1 MSGDLFFDG
10 DKDLKEKFE
19 FYYGAISKLGN
30 NYAFPNTPLLKL
42 FDITVEQ
49 LRDPEIERW
58 DVSANFEPQDIQL
71 VISFDTW
78 QQAEAFAKKI
88 KDRLYQMGNGDRFK

>member
-1 MSGDLFFDG
+1 MSVDLFFDT
-10 DKDLKEKFE
+10 DKDLKEKFD
-19 FYYGAISKLGN
+19 FYYGAISKLGS

-42 FDITVEQ
+42 FDITVEK
-49 LRDPEIERW
+49 LEDPEIERW

-78 QQAEAFAKKI
+78 QQAEEFAKKI
-88 KDRLYQMGNGDRFK
+88 KEKLYQRGEGDRFK